1 MVNLENYEEYMLLY
15 VDRELSL
22 EQEQALLDFVQ
33 QHPGL
38 KAELDAYVATRLQPN
53 EAVVFAG
60 KEALMKTAPGGRTIW
75 LGSWKTYAAAAGV
88 MLFVVLFSLN
98 RNDQEVAGPAIAKKE
113 TITEPVTTPPTEN
126 TFLGEQPQSQ
136 AGNTGEETVA
146 KSVSPLGGKG
156 EELHSKPPVNT
167 VAVRTTQPATKNKPV
182 AEQAP
187 QQAEKIMAPA
197 HPVAKQEEV
206 IVKSAVKG
214 DTAQYIAEATNPQK
228 RTITEEQESE
238 AIIPKPVDRKNN
250 FIAAVLGEKPAGLER
265 LEEEVN
271 EKLNTVKTIREQ
283 IKNTDAEV
291 SFRIGKKELFTV
303 RL

>member
-15 VDRELSL
+15 ADKELSP

-38 KAELDAYVATRLQPN
+38 KAELHAYSVTRLQPD

-60 KEALMKTAPGGRTIW
+60 KEALLKTEPGGRTMW
-75 LGSWKTYAAAAGV
+75 LGNWKTYAAAAGII
-88 MLFVVLFSLN
+88 LFVVLFSIN
-98 RNDQEVAGPAIAKKE
+98 RNNEELAAPTIAKKE
-113 TITEPVTTPPTEN
+113 TITAPVTTPPTVI
-126 TFLGEQPQSQ
+126 Q
-136 AGNTGEETVA
+136 EEPEV
-146 KSVSPLGGKG
+146 K

-167 VAVRTTQPATKNKPV
+167 VAVETIRPITKTKPV
-182 AEQAP
+182 AEP
-187 QQAEKIMAPA
+187 HRAEKTPA
-197 HPVAKQEEV
+197 SVQPVAEQEEV
-206 IVKSAVKG
+206 IVKTVVKQ
-214 DTAQYIAEATNPQK
+214 DTARYIAEATTPQK
-228 RTITEEQESE
+228 KTITQQQEPE
-238 AIIPKPVDRKNN
+238 ATIPQPADKKNN

-303 RL
+303 KL